1 MFFHAEFEPASAIFH
16 DIFCVH
22 LCLPFEWQALNDVLQ
37 CVVQQHPILRTSFH
51 FQGLSEPLQFV
62 HQFATLPLTVDDLN
76 GMSAK
81 QQRAAASAWLE
92 LEKRCPFDITEAPL
106 ARLHVH
112 HFSQTELQLNFSCH
126 HAILDGWS
134 FASFLAELMQ
144 AYLARLG
151 AQEYSITKPKAKFR
165 DYIFLER
172 KAINSEASRR
182 YWIERVTDLTV
193 SPVVRPLGPKEAGG
207 RQGVGSHPVEI
218 AEQLSSELQSVARQI
233 GVPLKSVVLA
243 AHLRVLGLLSG
254 TADVVTGLVMNGRP
268 ESADSRNVLG
278 LFLNTVPFR
287 LNIRP
292 ESWRELIR
300 RVFETEL
307 NLLAHRRFPLLE
319 IKRLSG
325 GRKLYDVGFN
335 FTHFHVYKALLQ
347 SGKIAV
353 LDVSAF
359 EQSDFSLIANFSVD
373 PAGERLSLSLN
384 FSLEEFTPQ
393 HVARIGDF
401 YLRALQSIAEAPE
414 CRCGVNLL
422 GTQERHQLL
431 VEWNHTGHEVQS
443 TTLPMLFE
451 QKVKCNPDAT
461 ALVFEESTLS
471 YARLNA
477 RANRLAHLLI
487 GRGIGP
493 EDLVAL
499 ALPRSAEMIISVLA
513 ILKAGAAYLPLDPDY
528 PQERLAYMLGDA
540 RPACVLTTAR
550 IAERL
555 PESVA
560 QLLLDHPDTASALA
574 QSRETNPSDAERT
587 RPLTPRNPA
596 YVIYTSGLHRNAERR
611 PDRTTLSYQ
620 FSELATNDL
629 SGRTG

>member
-1 MFFHAEFEPASAIFH
+1 
-16 DIFCVH
+16 
-22 LCLPFEWQALNDVLQ
+22 
-37 CVVQQHPILRTSFH
+37 
-51 FQGLSEPLQFV
+51 
-62 HQFATLPLTVDDLN
+62 
-76 GMSAK
+76 MSAE
-81 QQRAAASAWLE
+81 QQGAAASAWLE
-92 LEKRCPFDITEAPL
+92 LEKQCPFDITKAPL

-144 AYLARLG
+144 AYLVRLG

-172 KAINSEASRR
+172 KAIDSEASRR

-193 SPVVRPLGPKEAGG
+193 SPVVRPLGPKEEGG
-207 RQGVGSHPVEI
+207 RHGVGSHPVEI
-218 AEQLSSELQSVARQI
+218 TEQLSNELQSVARQI

-254 TADVVTGLVMNGRP
+254 TGDVVTGLVMNGRP
-268 ESADSRNVLG
+268 ESSDSRNVLG

-319 IKRLSG
+319 VKRLSG
-325 GRKLYDVGFN
+325 SRKLYDAGFN
-335 FTHFHVYKALLQ
+335 FTHFHVYKALLH

-353 LDVSAF
+353 VDVSAF

-373 PAGERLSLSLN
+373 PGDGRLSLSLN

-401 YLRALQSIAEAPE
+401 YLRALHSIAEAPE
-414 CRCGVNLL
+414 CQCGVNLL
-422 GTQERHQLL
+422 STQERHQLL
-431 VEWNHTGHEVQS
+431 VEWNHTEHEVQS

-451 QKVKCNPDAT
+451 QQVKRSPDST
-461 ALVFEESTLS
+461 ALVFEESTLT

-493 EDLVAL
+493 ENLVAL
-499 ALPRSAEMIISVLA
+499 ALPRSAEMIISSIA

-528 PQERLAYMLGDA
+528 PWSGWPTCSEDA
-540 RPACVLTTAR
+540 RPACVLTSAR

-587 RPLTPRNPA
+587 GPLSPRNPA
-596 YVIYTSGLHRNAERR
+596 YVIYTSGSTGQPKGVLIEQQSLINFLSWLQTTYPVERDNAYLLKTNYTFDVSITELLRLVLWWR
-611 PDRTTLSYQ
+611 QTGHPAARRTTKSLGHFGIY
-620 FSELATNDL
+620 
-629 SGRTG
+629 